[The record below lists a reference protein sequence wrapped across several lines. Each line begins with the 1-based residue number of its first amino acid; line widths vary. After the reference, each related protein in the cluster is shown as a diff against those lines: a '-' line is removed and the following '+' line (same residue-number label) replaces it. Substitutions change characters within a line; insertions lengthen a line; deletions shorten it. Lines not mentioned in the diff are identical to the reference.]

1 MQLFQ
6 VVRAHASYEKLN
18 FILSKHLILG
28 ECFLDRDSR
37 PHMVDDTTDSVDYL
51 RSFTN
56 PTAGEELLNNPHSG
70 VHGRSVTG
78 LAIPLINGAKHQ
90 FLMRVDTFAQLFIIR
105 AIESLNV
112 NAQGGRFAVLS

>member
-1 MQLFQ
+1 
-6 VVRAHASYEKLN
+6 
-18 FILSKHLILG
+18 
-28 ECFLDRDSR
+28 
-37 PHMVDDTTDSVDYL
+37 MVDDTTDSMGFLGV
-51 RSFTN
+51 FTS
-56 PTAGEELLNNPHSG
+56 PTAGEELLNGVHSG

-112 NAQGGRFAVLS
+112 NAQGGRFAVLSGGGSGRLNHLQGGNAQVSLTLLQLRNTLSGM